1 MIMRF
6 LIIILPLFLIG
17 CATPELNEVTISNSA
32 SDTAVGTKATVPIDV
47 AKRIQKYPEE
57 KSYFLQYADAI
68 DDLANT
74 KTNYISA
81 KPLWKVIN
89 GVSCTNKEVKNIV
102 SDGARFYKGGIN
114 SHLDAEYVL
123 NTLAQ
128 SIKMGTTESLPDIKK
143 NLKRVKLEYAIIR
156 SGGHYKQ

>member
-17 CATPELNEVTISNSA
+17 CATPELNEQTVSDSAKSTTI
-32 SDTAVGTKATVPIDV
+32 GIIATMSIDV
-47 AKRIQKYPEE
+47 AKRLQKYPEE
-57 KSYFLQYADAI
+57 KEYFMKCADSFKV
-68 DDLANT
+68 LANT

-81 KPLWKVIN
+81 KPLWNVVN
-89 GVSCTNKEVKNIV
+89 GIPAPSKKSKTIV
-102 SDGARFYKGGIN
+102 SDGVRFYKGGIN

-128 SIKMGTTESLPDIKK
+128 SIKIGITESLPDIKK

-156 SGGHYKQ
+156 SGGHYR